1 LIRLD
6 LSHSLGDVN
15 LGVTFSITYIFRIKT
30 ENNILYTLIL
40 FADSIEQ
47 TDRSRRIMAAPIM
60 LLLDQLVTPLIIG
73 LKDRGEFR
81 ISTRLETTESIIIQM
96 A

>member
-1 LIRLD
+1 LLIP
-6 LSHSLGDVN
+6 LSKL
-15 LGVTFSITYIFRIKT
+15 T
-30 ENNILYTLIL
+30 EVGE
-40 FADSIEQ
+40 SWQ
-47 TDRSRRIMAAPIM
+47 RPIM

>member
-1 LIRLD
+1 MFEYNEKIIYHISLFCLLIP
-6 LSHSLGDVN
+6 LSKL
-15 LGVTFSITYIFRIKT
+15 T
-30 ENNILYTLIL
+30 EVGE
-40 FADSIEQ
+40 SWQ
-47 TDRSRRIMAAPIM
+47 CPIM

-81 ISTRLETTESIIIQM
+81 ISTRLETTGSIIIQM